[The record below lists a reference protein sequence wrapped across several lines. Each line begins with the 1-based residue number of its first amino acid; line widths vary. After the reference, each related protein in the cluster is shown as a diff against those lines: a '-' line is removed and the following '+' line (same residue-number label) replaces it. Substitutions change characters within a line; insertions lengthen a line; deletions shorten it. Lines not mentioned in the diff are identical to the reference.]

1 MTQTVE
7 STYLRASQ
15 QGVMTVE
22 DDLPM
27 INKTVQA
34 DHVAVRSMATRCAE
48 AVHLVRRFRDGNPDL
63 KLINH
68 LNVGCILDCL
78 KLLIETPLCFP
89 RFMFQTLQTTSI
101 KLVVSP
107 QPRVAGE
114 AITTTIGSQL
124 AVKVEEMLLTSTGW
138 VPALVEDEA
147 IRQDMHAVSSLLKM
161 YFRELPNP
169 LCTYQLYD
177 QFVNAVPLNLIIS
190 EWFECA

>member
-1 MTQTVE
+1 
-7 STYLRASQ
+7 
-15 QGVMTVE
+15 MTVE
-22 DDLPM
+22 DDRPM

-124 AVKVEEMLLTSTGW
+124 AVKVEGIVQVTSSPRYFGRRSDRVTRYRTGCHSRSRT
-138 VPALVEDEA
+138 
-147 IRQDMHAVSSLLKM
+147 RQ
-161 YFRELPNP
+161 REKNKITKQRNNNNNP
-169 LCTYQLYD
+169 PGGSYRSVTE
-177 QFVNAVPLNLIIS
+177 P
-190 EWFECA
+190 E

>member
-27 INKTVQA
+27 INKTVQE

-89 RFMFQTLQTTSI
+89 RFMLQTLQTTSI
-101 KLVVSP
+101 KLAVSP

-124 AVKVEEMLLTSTGW
+124 AVKVVGIVQVTSSPRYF
-138 VPALVEDEA
+138 VRRVRPS
-147 IRQDMHAVSSLLKM
+147 RSSDNTIESYYPTVGSDDK
-161 YFRELPNP
+161 
-169 LCTYQLYD
+169 
-177 QFVNAVPLNLIIS
+177 V
-190 EWFECA
+190 